1 MDIPEFISFE
11 NRRYTCLLCN
21 YTTDNKYYIINAHT
35 KSKTHKTNEEIE
47 KLRHQQEEQ
56 SAPSY
61 TEIPDLRDKTAGS
74 NNNQSMPDDEYK
86 YKILEEIKNLSK
98 ANNDIMNEISE
109 NNKKLFELVQINQ
122 ELQLKLISSL

>member
-1 MDIPEFISFE
+1 
-11 NRRYTCLLCN
+11 
-21 YTTDNKYYIINAHT
+21 
-35 KSKTHKTNEEIE
+35 
-47 KLRHQQEEQ
+47 
-56 SAPSY
+56 
-61 TEIPDLRDKTAGS
+61 
-74 NNNQSMPDDEYK
+74 MPDDEYK